1 MKTTIDIPESL
12 YIKAKIRA
20 IERKQTLRQV
30 VLASLERDLNEPQPQ
45 AQESGSYW
53 TGRQL
58 RPEFARLEESG
69 AFIPRPTDRDI
80 TDLISEDRDGT
91 ESPLL

>member
-30 VLASLERDLNEPQPQ
+30 VLASLERDLNEPQAP
-45 AQESGSYW
+45 APGAYW
-53 TGRQL
+53 TGRSL

-69 AFIPRPTDRDI
+69 AFIPRSTDRDI